1 MSKCFRY
8 IYRMANSTTNGG
20 CTRLAHSGLL
30 ILQWIVTQRASL
42 GPRAIIWDLEH
53 TGRATR
59 LEMWQREVWW
69 GRLSHLAWQ
78 ICCLHGIKSFLTQL
92 AVKQIPLCATGGKS
106 SPGSGAFAEGADLA
120 TYNEVTLAATLSHP
134 NTVRL
139 LGASYDPHTDVIN
152 LFSEWMAGIFLCW
165 IAGKYQFL
173 RSGIFFRR
181 ICRTSP
187 WNPRP
192 IHSRRH
198 NQLLASIAQRCWLL
212 TWKRHNAQRFK
223 RYISYIS
230 SASSNIIISYCKV
243 QICSS
248 TRDAIQ

>member
-8 IYRMANSTTNGG
+8 IYRMANSTTNWG

-30 ILQWIVTQRASL
+30 ISQWIVTQRASL

-69 GRLSHLAWQ
+69 GRMIHLAWQ

-92 AVKQIPLCATGGKS
+92 AVKQIPLCATGGRS

-152 LFSEWMAGIFLCW
+152 LFSEWMAGIFLWW

-173 RSGIFFRR
+173 RSGIF
-181 ICRTSP
+181 SGGSVAHLLE
-187 WNPRP
+187 
-192 IHSRRH
+192 IHGPF
-198 NQLLASIAQRCWLL
+198 
-212 TWKRHNAQRFK
+212 TVDV
-223 RYISYIS
+223 
-230 SASSNIIISYCKV
+230 IISYSHQLLSGV
-243 QICSS
+243 DYLHGNGIMH
-248 TRDAIQ
+248 RDLKGIFHI